1 MSMKINKVIIL
12 PHVFQDMDPK
22 FTAKCDPALGF
33 CTIGYDTPFMFECC
47 FNLPLPLPP
56 ASASLMT
63 LLLKKKKKRWSSSS
77 FFYLPKLP
85 NKACSSVCFLHILK
99 LPKK

>member
-1 MSMKINKVIIL
+1 MKINKVIIL

-63 LLLKKKKKRWSSSS
+63 LLLQKKRNGA
-77 FFYLPKLP
+77 LPVFLSP
-85 NKACSSVCFLHILK
+85 KASKQSLFICLFSARSETS
-99 LPKK
+99 